1 MKCKQCGNE
10 LEENAK
16 FCPGCGTS
24 TVEVNTG
31 AAAEN
36 PAPAGGTSDTGEM
49 KCKKCG
55 AVMGAGVKFC
65 PSCGASSVDESIC
78 RNCGAKLEP
87 GVRFCAVCGAVV
99 GAAPFVANPYVKKES
114 AKDTFN
120 KINDTTDTTAE
131 YDPQDIALYKRIS
144 VVAYLGPLV
153 LIPLICIPNSKFTRY
168 HSNQGLILAILDVVV
183 SALISVIT
191 TLFRNS
197 IFLLIL
203 AGIISFAFSVVLIYL
218 TVVGIINAVKG
229 RAKELPV
236 IGKIRLLK

>member
-36 PAPAGGTSDTGEM
+36 PAPADSAPASSEI

-55 AVMGAGVKFC
+55 AIMGEGVKFC
-65 PSCGASSVDESIC
+65 PACGASSVDENVC
-78 RNCGAKLEP
+78 KNCGAKLEP

-99 GAAPFVANPYVKKES
+99 GAAPFAANPYVKKES
-114 AKDTFN
+114 AKETFN

-131 YDPQDIALYKRIS
+131 YDPQDIALFKRIS

-153 LIPLICIPNSKFTRY
+153 LIPLICFPNSRFTRY
-168 HSNQGLILAILDVVV
+168 HCNQGLMLAILDVVV
-183 SALISVIT
+183 STLISILT

-203 AGIISFAFSVVLIYL
+203 TGIISFALSVVLIYL